1 MFVLVS
7 IVSMLIVLGIMV
19 LVHEAGHFLAAK
31 ACGVRVEVFSIGFG
45 PRLFGIT
52 RGDTDYRVCLL
63 PLGGFVKM
71 AGEMGGEAS
80 SGDPAEFPSRPR
92 WQRIIILLAGPVS
105 NFLLAF
111 ALMTGLYMM
120 HNEVDLYL
128 NGPAV
133 VDYVSQN
140 SPAAR
145 AGIEPGD
152 KIVQFGT
159 VKNPDWKQVEIRM
172 GIDGNTTIPVTVAR
186 QVGGTVQDATMAL
199 PVGAGM
205 TKDGPDATAL
215 GLQPRVQPGPLI
227 VRAIEPGYPIGKAG
241 VLAGDK
247 ILAINGHPV
256 HSVVATLALLKDN
269 GSKPADILVERNG
282 KQMHL
287 EVTPKLGVDE
297 TGKSSYK
304 LGFEAEPPP
313 FTVQQL
319 PLLSA
324 VKKSYHYNVQLSGY
338 MLEVLHK
345 LFSRPSN
352 IKQLSGPV
360 GIARATGEAAMMPG
374 WQPIINL
381 MALIS
386 INLGVFNLIPFPPLD
401 GAMIL
406 LLTIES
412 VMRHDLNQKV
422 KERVYQVAFVMLI
435 LLIVFVTF
443 NDVTRLAGFSSV
455 SP

>member
-1 MFVLVS
+1 MFVIVS
-7 IVSMLIVLGIMV
+7 IVSMLVVLGIMV
-19 LVHEAGHFLAAK
+19 LVHEAGHFFAAK

-52 RGDTDYRVCLL
+52 RGDTDYRICLL

-120 HNEVDLYL
+120 HNEVDVYL

-140 SPAAR
+140 SPAAK
-145 AGIEPGD
+145 AGIQAGD
-152 KIVQFGT
+152 TIVQFGA
-159 VKNPDWKQVEIRM
+159 VKNPDWQQVSIRM

-186 QVGGTVQDATMAL
+186 PNDGTTQDVTVRL
-199 PVGAGM
+199 PLAKGM
-205 TKDGPDATAL
+205 TKDGPDPTAL
-215 GLQPRVQPGPLI
+215 GLQPRVQPGPL
-227 VRAIEPGYPIGKAG
+227 VVHDIEPDYPIGKAG
-241 VLAGDK
+241 VKPGDK
-247 ILAINGHPV
+247 ILALNGHPV
-256 HSVVATLALLKDN
+256 HSVIATLALLKDN
-269 GSKPADILVERNG
+269 GAKPVDVLADRNG
-282 KQMHL
+282 RQMHF
-287 EVTPKLGVDE
+287 EVTPVLRDDE
-297 TGKSSYK
+297 TGKPAYK
-304 LGFEAEPPP
+304 LGFAADPPP

-319 PLLSA
+319 PLLA
-324 VKKSYHYNVQLSGY
+324 AAKRSYHYNAQLSGY

-345 LFSRPSN
+345 LFSKPSN

-360 GIARATGEAAMMPG
+360 GIARATGEATMMPG

-406 LLTIES
+406 LLLIES
-412 VMRHDLNQKV
+412 VMRHDLNQQV

-443 NDVTRLAGFSSV
+443 NDVTRIAGFSNV

>member
-19 LVHEAGHFLAAK
+19 LVHEAGHFFAAK

-45 PRLFGIT
+45 PRLFGVT

-111 ALMTGLYMM
+111 VLMTGLYMM

-140 SPAAR
+140 SAAAK
-145 AGIEPGD
+145 AGIEAGD
-152 KIVQFGT
+152 TIVKFGS
-159 VKNPDWKQVEIRM
+159 VKNPDWQQVEIRM
-172 GIDGNTTIPVTVAR
+172 GIDGNTTVPVTVAR
-186 QVGGTVQDATMAL
+186 KTDGAVQDVTVSL
-199 PVGAGM
+199 PLSSGM
-205 TKDGPDATAL
+205 TKDGPDSTAL
-215 GLQPRVQPGPLI
+215 GLQPRVQPGPLV
-227 VRAIEPGYPIGKAG
+227 VREIEPDYPIGKAG
-241 VLAGDK
+241 VKAGDQ

-256 HSVVATLALLKDN
+256 HSVIATLALLKDN
-269 GSKPADILVERNG
+269 GAKPADLLVERNG
-282 KQMHL
+282 KAMHFA
-287 EVTPKLGVDE
+287 VTPVLRDDE
-297 TGKSSYK
+297 AGKPAYK
-304 LGFEAEPPP
+304 LGFAAEPPP

-319 PLLSA
+319 PLLTA
-324 VKKSYHYNVQLSGY
+324 AKQSYHYNAQLSGY

-406 LLTIES
+406 LLAIES
-412 VMRHDLNQKV
+412 VMRHDMNQKV

-443 NDVTRLAGFSSV
+443 NDVTRIAGFSNV